1 MNNIHRQNQNQNP
14 QQLRRCTPA
23 EYDEFKKA
31 FQFFDANHDG
41 YITAEELELAMN
53 KCGVYPSKLELTL
66 VMSEGDRDGNGVITF
81 DEFTTL
87 MENQDRRLKY
97 DNQQLWDQFRMFD
110 RDNDGFIEREE
121 MTQIVKELAL
131 GRFFPKS
138 VIDKL
143 FREADVDGD
152 GKISFEEFAMAVN

>member
-1 MNNIHRQNQNQNP
+1 MF
-14 QQLRRCTPA
+14 A
-23 EYDEFKKA
+23 EFKKA

-41 YITAEELELAMN
+41 YITAQELELAMN
-53 KCGVYPSKLELTL
+53 KCGVYPSKLELRF

-81 DEFTTL
+81 DEFAAL

-97 DNQQLWDQFRMFD
+97 DNQQLWEQFRMFD
-110 RDNDGFIEREE
+110 KDNDGFIERGE

-131 GRFFPKS
+131 GRYFPTN